1 MEKKKGLHYG
11 WLIVFSCFM
20 IMSLYLCIVM
30 NCPGLFLISVTEEF
44 GISRSQYTLNTT
56 VISVAMMIVAMNAG
70 RIYSKF
76 SVKKVMMVS
85 SIILPIAYFFFSKA
99 TSIYMFYAI
108 SAVVGL
114 CLGLCGMVPM
124 STLITRWFNEKKG
137 LATGLAFTGS
147 GLGGM
152 ILQPIIG
159 QLIANTGWRNT
170 YAILAVIMFV
180 LVVPCTV
187 FILKDDPAD
196 KGLEPYGGA
205 KKADETVAVAVEEDG
220 MTLGEARKKAYFW
233 MFLPLVTLSSAA
245 ACSMVQNVSP
255 YVTDLGFDP
264 TVAASLSALSLGV
277 LAACK
282 VLLGQIFDKKGSLF
296 TTVMSLTCLVAAA
309 ACYASA
315 VNTAFLYAGIFI
327 SGLGIAYTTVGYPI
341 NTQTMFGKK
350 DYSAIYGNV
359 ASFSSIGTAL
369 GSPITSLIYDA
380 TGSYRMAWAMWAAVN
395 AVAIFVF
402 IALNKMAEN
411 DRAK

>member
-1 MEKKKGLHYG
+1 
-11 WLIVFSCFM
+11 
-20 IMSLYLCIVM
+20 
-30 NCPGLFLISVTEEF
+30 
-44 GISRSQYTLNTT
+44 
-56 VISVAMMIVAMNAG
+56 
-70 RIYSKF
+70 
-76 SVKKVMMVS
+76 MMVS

-99 TSIYMFYAI
+99 TNIYMFYVI

-159 QLIANTGWRNT
+159 KLIVNVGWRNT
-170 YAILAVIMFV
+170 YAILAVLMFV

-187 FILKDDPAD
+187 FIIKDYPSD
-196 KGLEPYGGA
+196 KGLQPFGGVP
-205 KKADETVAVAVEEDG
+205 KAVDNAPVVEEGG
-220 MTLGEARKKAYFW
+220 MTLAQARKKAYFW

-282 VLLGQIFDKKGSLF
+282 VILGQIYDKKGSLF
-296 TTVMSLTCLVAAA
+296 TTVMSLACLVAAA
-309 ACYASA
+309 ACYGSA

-341 NTQTMFGKK
+341 NTQSMFGKK

-359 ASFSSIGTAL
+359 ASFSSIGTAI
-369 GSPITSLIYDA
+369 GSPITSMIYDA
-380 TGSYRMAWAMWAAVN
+380 TGSYRMAWFMWAAVN
-395 AVAIFVF
+395 AVAIVVF
-402 IALNKMAEN
+402 IALNKMAQK
-411 DRAK
+411 DRTK

>member
-20 IMSLYLCIVM
+20 IMSLFLCIVM

-70 RIYSKF
+70 TIFSKF
-76 SVKKVMMVS
+76 SVKKVMMIS
-85 SIILPIAYFFFSKA
+85 SIILPIAYSFYSRA
-99 TSIYMFYAI
+99 TSITMFYVI

-114 CLGLCGMVPM
+114 CMGLCGMVPM
-124 STLITRWFNEKKG
+124 STLITRWFNDKKG

-147 GLGGM
+147 GFGGM

-159 QLIANTGWRNT
+159 KLIVSQGWRNT
-170 YAILAVIMFV
+170 YLILAVLMFV

-187 FILKDDPAD
+187 FIIKDYPAD
-196 KGLEPYGGA
+196 KGLEPLGGV
-205 KKADETVAVAVEEDG
+205 KKAETGVVADDG
-220 MTLGEARKKAYFW
+220 MTLAEARKKPYFW
-233 MFLPLVTLSSAA
+233 IFLPLVTLSSAA

-255 YVTDLGFDP
+255 YVTDLGYDP

-282 VLLGQIFDKKGSLF
+282 VILGQIFDKAGSLF
-296 TTVMSLTCLVAAA
+296 STVLSLGCLVAAA
-309 ACYASA
+309 VCYGSA
-315 VNTAFLYAGIFI
+315 VNTVFLYAGIII

-341 NTQTMFGKK
+341 NTQSMFGKK

-369 GSPITSLIYDA
+369 GSPITSIIYDA
-380 TGSYRMAWAMWAAVN
+380 TGSYRMAWLMWGALN
-395 AVAIFVF
+395 AIAIVVF
-402 IALNKMAEN
+402 IALNKMA
-411 DRAK
+411 AKDKAK

>member
-20 IMSLYLCIVM
+20 IMSLFLCIVM

-56 VISVAMMIVAMNAG
+56 VISVAMMIISMNAG
-70 RIYSKF
+70 KIFSKF
-76 SVKKVMMVS
+76 SVKKVMMVA

-99 TSIYMFYAI
+99 TNIYMFYAI

-114 CLGLCGMVPM
+114 CMGLCGMVPM

-159 QLIANTGWRNT
+159 KLIVNVGWRNT
-170 YAILAVIMFV
+170 YAILAGLMFV
-180 LVVPCTV
+180 LVVPCTT
-187 FILKDDPAD
+187 FILKDYPSD
-196 KGLEPYGGA
+196 KGLEPVGGA
-205 KKADETVAVAVEEDG
+205 VKPDTTGAPVASDG
-220 MTLGEARKKAYFW
+220 MTLSEARKKPYFW

-277 LAACK
+277 LAGCK
-282 VLLGQIFDKKGSLF
+282 VLLGQIYDKKGSLF

-315 VNTAFLYAGIFI
+315 VNTAFLYAGIVI

-341 NTQTMFGKK
+341 NTQSMFGKK

-359 ASFSSIGTAL
+359 ASFSSIGTAI
-369 GSPITSLIYDA
+369 GSPITSMIYDA

-402 IALNKMAEN
+402 IALNRMA
-411 DRAK
+411 AKDKNK

>member
-1 MEKKKGLHYG
+1 MESKKGLHYG
-11 WLIVFSCFM
+11 WLVVFSCFM

-56 VISVAMMIVAMNAG
+56 VISAAMMVVSLNAG
-70 RIYSKF
+70 RIFSKF

-85 SIILPIAYFFFSKA
+85 SIILPLAYFFFSKA
-99 TSIYMFYAI
+99 TSIYMFYVI

-159 QLIANTGWRNT
+159 KLIVNVGWRST
-170 YAILAVIMFV
+170 YAILAVVMFV

-187 FILKDDPAD
+187 FIIKDDPAE
-196 KGLEPYGGA
+196 KGLQPYGGA
-205 KKADETVAVAVEEDG
+205 PKAVDNAPVVEEDG
-220 MTLGEARKKAYFW
+220 LTLAQARKKAYFW

-282 VLLGQIFDKKGSLF
+282 VLLGQIYDKKGSLF
-296 TTVMSLTCLVAAA
+296 TTVMSLACLVAAA
-309 ACYASA
+309 ACYGSA

-341 NTQTMFGKK
+341 NTQSMFGKK

-359 ASFSSIGTAL
+359 ASFSSIGTAI
-369 GSPITSLIYDA
+369 GSPITSMIYDA
-380 TGSYRMAWAMWAAVN
+380 TGSYRMAWFMWAAVN
-395 AVAIFVF
+395 AVAIIVF
-402 IALNKMAEN
+402 IALTKMAEKDN
-411 DRAK
+411 K

>member
-1 MEKKKGLHYG
+1 MENKKGIHYG

-20 IMSLYLCIVM
+20 IMSLFLCIVM

-70 RIYSKF
+70 RIFSKF

-85 SIILPIAYFFFSKA
+85 SIILPVAYFFFSKA

-114 CLGLCGMVPM
+114 CMGLCGMVPM

-159 QLIANTGWRNT
+159 KLIVNVGWRNT

-187 FILKDDPAD
+187 FIIKDYPSD
-196 KGLEPYGGA
+196 KGLEPLGGMP
-205 KKADETVAVAVEEDG
+205 KADINTPVADDG
-220 MTLGEARKKAYFW
+220 MTLAQARKKSYFW
-233 MFLPLVTLSSAA
+233 IFLPLVTLSSAA

-282 VLLGQIFDKKGSLF
+282 VILGQIYDKKGSLF
-296 TTVMSLTCLVAAA
+296 TTVMSLACLVAAA

-341 NTQTMFGKK
+341 NTQSMFGKK

-359 ASFSSIGTAL
+359 ASFSSIGTAI
-369 GSPITSLIYDA
+369 GSPITSMIYDA
-380 TGSYRMAWAMWAAVN
+380 TGSYRMAWFMWAAVN

-402 IALNKMAEN
+402 IALNRMAEK
-411 DRAK
+411 DKTK

>member
-20 IMSLYLCIVM
+20 IMSLFLCIVM

-56 VISVAMMIVAMNAG
+56 VISIAMMIVAMNAG
-70 RIYSKF
+70 KIFSRF

-85 SIILPIAYFFFSKA
+85 SIILPIAYSFYSRA
-99 TSIYMFYAI
+99 TSIGMFYVI

-114 CLGLCGMVPM
+114 CMGLCGMVPM

-159 QLIANTGWRNT
+159 NLIVNTGWRNT
-170 YAILAVIMFV
+170 YLILAVLMFV
-180 LVVPCTV
+180 LVVPCTT
-187 FILKDDPAD
+187 FIIKDYPSD
-196 KGLEPYGGA
+196 KGLEPLGGN
-205 KKADETVAVAVEEDG
+205 KASESNAEAEDDG
-220 MTLGEARKKAYFW
+220 ITLAQARKKPYFW
-233 MFLPLVTLSSAA
+233 MFLPLVTFSSAA

-255 YVTDLGFDP
+255 YVTDLGYDP

-277 LAACK
+277 LAASK
-282 VLLGQIFDKKGSLF
+282 VILGQIYDKKGSLF
-296 TTVMSLTCLVAAA
+296 TTVMSLACLVAAA

-315 VNTAFLYAGIFI
+315 VNTVFLYAAIII

-350 DYSAIYGNV
+350 DYSAIYGIV
-359 ASFSSIGTAL
+359 ASFSSIGTAI
-369 GSPITSLIYDA
+369 GSPITSMIFDA
-380 TGSYRMAWAMWAAVN
+380 TGSYRAAWLMWAVVN
-395 AVAIFVF
+395 AVAIAVF
-402 IALNKMAEN
+402 IVLSKMSSAE
-411 DRAK
+411 KTK

>member
-11 WLIVFSCFM
+11 WLIVLTCFM

-56 VISVAMMIVAMNAG
+56 VISVAMMIVSMNAG
-70 RIYSKF
+70 RIF
-76 SVKKVMMVS
+76 GTLGVKRVMTVS
-85 SIILPIAYFFFSKA
+85 SIILPVAYFFFSKA
-99 TSIYMFYAI
+99 TNIYMFYAI

-152 ILQPIIG
+152 VLQPIIG
-159 QLIANTGWRNT
+159 KLIVANGWRST
-170 YAILAVIMFV
+170 YAILAVVMFV
-180 LVVPCTV
+180 LVVPFTV
-187 FILKDDPAD
+187 FVLKDSPAD
-196 KGLEPYGGA
+196 KGLEPYGGV
-205 KKADETVAVAVEEDG
+205 KKTEENAEVSAEDG
-220 MTLGEARKKAYFW
+220 MTLAQARKKPYFW
-233 MFLPLVTLSSAA
+233 MYLPLVTLSSAA
-245 ACSMVQNVSP
+245 ACSMVQTVSP

-264 TVAASLSALSLGV
+264 TVAASLSALSLGI
-277 LAACK
+277 LAGCK

-296 TTVMSLTCLVAAA
+296 STVMSLACLVAAA
-309 ACYASA
+309 ACYAMA
-315 VNTAFLYAGIFI
+315 TNTAFLYAGIVI

-341 NTQTMFGKK
+341 NTQSMFGKK

-359 ASFSSIGTAL
+359 ASFSAVGTAL
-369 GSPITSLIYDA
+369 GTPITSLIFDA
-380 TGSYRMAWAMWAAVN
+380 TGSYRMAWAMWASVN
-395 AVAIFVF
+395 AVAVFMF

-411 DRAK
+411 DKKA

>member
-1 MEKKKGLHYG
+1 MEKKNGLHYG

-20 IMSLYLCIVM
+20 IMSLFLCIVM

-56 VISVAMMIVAMNAG
+56 VISIAMMIVAMNAG
-70 RIYSKF
+70 KIYSTF

-85 SIILPIAYFFFSKA
+85 SIILPIAYSFYSRA
-99 TSIYMFYAI
+99 TNITTFYVV

-124 STLITRWFNEKKG
+124 STLITRWFNDKKG

-147 GLGGM
+147 GFGGM

-159 QLIANTGWRNT
+159 KLIESQGWRNT
-170 YAILAVIMFV
+170 YLILAVLMFV

-187 FILKDDPAD
+187 FIIKDYPSD
-196 KGLEPYGGA
+196 KGIEPLGGA
-205 KKADETVAVAVEEDG
+205 KKAEEGTVADDG
-220 MTLGEARKKAYFW
+220 MTLAEARKKPYFW
-233 MFLPLVTLSSAA
+233 LFLPLVTLSSAA

-255 YVTDLGFDP
+255 YVTDLGYAP

-282 VLLGQIFDKKGSLF
+282 VILGQIFDKKGSLF
-296 TTVMSLTCLVAAA
+296 TTVMSLSCLVAAA
-309 ACYASA
+309 ACYGSA
-315 VNTAFLYAGIFI
+315 VNTVFLYAGIVV

-341 NTQTMFGKK
+341 NTQSMFGKK
-350 DYSAIYGNV
+350 DYSAIYGNI

-380 TGSYRMAWAMWAAVN
+380 TGSYRMAWLMWAAVN
-395 AVAIFVF
+395 AIAIVVF
-402 IALNKMAEN
+402 IALSKMAEK
-411 DRAK
+411 DKVK

>member
-56 VISVAMMIVAMNAG
+56 VISVAMMIVSLNAG
-70 RIYSKF
+70 RIF
-76 SVKKVMMVS
+76 SADRIKKVMMIS
-85 SIILPIAYFFFSKA
+85 SIILPVAYFFFSKA
-99 TSIYMFYAI
+99 TNIYMFYLI
-108 SAVVGL
+108 SAIVGF

-124 STLITRWFNEKKG
+124 STLITRWFNEKRG

-152 ILQPIIG
+152 VLQPIIG
-159 QLIANTGWRNT
+159 KLIATTGWRNT
-170 YAILAVIMFV
+170 YAVLAVIMFV

-187 FILKDDPAD
+187 FIIKNDPAD

-205 KKADETVAVAVEEDG
+205 KKPMESAPVVEAEG
-220 MTLGEARKKAYFW
+220 MTLAQARKKAYFW
-233 MFLPLVTLSSAA
+233 MYLPLVTLTSAA

-264 TVAASLSALSLGV
+264 TVAASLSALSLGI
-277 LAACK
+277 LAGCK

-296 TTVMSLTCLVAAA
+296 STVMSLICMGVACF
-309 ACYASA
+309 CYASA
-315 VNTAFLYAGIFI
+315 TNSAFLYAGLVI

-341 NTQTMFGKK
+341 NTQAMFGKK
-350 DYSAIYGNV
+350 DYSAVYGNV
-359 ASFSSIGTAL
+359 ASFSAIGTAL
-369 GSPITSLIYDA
+369 GSPVTSIIYDA
-380 TGSYRMAWAMWAAVN
+380 TGSYRMAWAMWAVVN
-395 AVAIFVF
+395 AVAVFVF
-402 IALNKMAEN
+402 IALTKMAEK
-411 DRAK
+411 DTDK

>member
-1 MEKKKGLHYG
+1 MEKKKGIHYG

-20 IMSLYLCIVM
+20 IMSLFLCIVM

-70 RIYSKF
+70 KIFSKF

-85 SIILPIAYFFFSKA
+85 SIILPVAYSFYSKA
-99 TSIYMFYAI
+99 TSIAIFYVI

-114 CLGLCGMVPM
+114 CMGLCGMVPM

-159 QLIANTGWRNT
+159 ELIVNVGWRNT
-170 YAILAVIMFV
+170 YFYLAILMFV

-187 FILKDDPAD
+187 FILKDYPSE
-196 KGLEPYGGA
+196 KGLEPVGGA
-205 KKADETVAVAVEEDG
+205 VKTTADAPVADDG
-220 MTLGEARKKAYFW
+220 MTLGEARKKLYFW

-264 TVAASLSALSLGV
+264 TVAAKLSALSLGV

-282 VLLGQIFDKKGSLF
+282 VLLGQIYDKKGSLF
-296 TTVMSLTCLVAAA
+296 TTVMSLTCLVGAA

-315 VNTAFLYAGIFI
+315 VNSTFLYAGIII

-341 NTQTMFGKK
+341 NTQSMFGKK

-359 ASFSSIGTAL
+359 ASFSSIGTAI
-369 GSPITSLIYDA
+369 GSPITSVIYDA
-380 TGSYRMAWAMWAAVN
+380 TGSYRMAWLMWAVVN

-402 IALNKMAEN
+402 IALSKMA
-411 DRAK
+411 AKDKSK

>member
-1 MEKKKGLHYG
+1 MESKKGLHYG
-11 WLIVFSCFM
+11 WLVVFSCFM

-56 VISVAMMIVAMNAG
+56 VISAAMMVVSLNAG
-70 RIYSKF
+70 RIFSRF

-85 SIILPIAYFFFSKA
+85 SIILPVAYSFYSKA
-99 TSIYMFYAI
+99 TSIAMFYVI

-114 CLGLCGMVPM
+114 CMGLCGMVPM

-159 QLIANTGWRNT
+159 ELIVNVGWRNT
-170 YAILAVIMFV
+170 YFYLAILMFV

-187 FILKDDPAD
+187 FILKDYPSE
-196 KGLEPYGGA
+196 KGLEPVGGA
-205 KKADETVAVAVEEDG
+205 VKTTADAPVADDG
-220 MTLGEARKKAYFW
+220 MTLGQARKKLYFW

-264 TVAASLSALSLGV
+264 TVAAKLSALSLGV

-282 VLLGQIFDKKGSLF
+282 VLLGQIYDKKGSLF
-296 TTVMSLTCLVAAA
+296 TTVMSLTCLVGAA

-315 VNTAFLYAGIFI
+315 VNSTFLYAGIII

-341 NTQTMFGKK
+341 NTQSMFGKK

-359 ASFSSIGTAL
+359 ASFSSIGTAI
-369 GSPITSLIYDA
+369 GSPITSVIYDA
-380 TGSYRMAWAMWAAVN
+380 TGSYRMAWLMWAVVN

-402 IALNKMAEN
+402 IALSKMA
-411 DRAK
+411 AKDKSK

>member
-1 MEKKKGLHYG
+1 MESKKGIHYG

-20 IMSLYLCIVM
+20 IMSLFLCIVM

-44 GISRSQYTLNTT
+44 GITRSQYTLNTT
-56 VISVAMMIVAMNAG
+56 VISAAMMVVAMNAG
-70 RIYSKF
+70 RIFSKF

-114 CLGLCGMVPM
+114 CMGLCGMVPM
-124 STLITRWFNEKKG
+124 STLITRCFNEKKG

-159 QLIANTGWRNT
+159 KLIVNVGWRNT
-170 YAILAVIMFV
+170 YAILAVLMFA

-187 FILKDDPAD
+187 FIIKDYPSD
-196 KGLEPYGGA
+196 KGLQPFGGA
-205 KKADETVAVAVEEDG
+205 PKAVDNSAAVEEDG
-220 MTLGEARKKAYFW
+220 VTLAQARKKAYFW

-282 VLLGQIFDKKGSLF
+282 VLLGQIYDKKGSLF

-309 ACYASA
+309 VCYASA

-341 NTQTMFGKK
+341 NTQSMFGKK

-359 ASFSSIGTAL
+359 ASFSSIGTAI
-369 GSPITSLIYDA
+369 GSPITSMIYDA
-380 TGSYRMAWAMWAAVN
+380 TGSYRMAWFMWAAVN

-402 IALNKMAEN
+402 IVLNKMAQK